1 MRSTRAREGFTLV
14 EMLIA
19 LAILGLIIGITY
31 AAVVQG
37 LRVQSGQEAI
47 TSAQARLRR
56 VTEVFTQEVRS
67 AVLGAIGN
75 QPYTSSGT
83 AVSFML
89 LDGGAGFHVTQVD
102 AGSNNIDVMAT
113 AADLGGQGTQLMLVD
128 PGGQAVLFNLSST
141 SSAGGGRLRVTPSGS
156 ACFNGLAAT
165 GSNLNTLLFRV
176 KTMGLRYDAAQ
187 ETLYQTEGG
196 EDELALAF
204 SLTGVDITYIYLDPA
219 TGVLYSLPEPLE
231 DANGLPTRNG
241 VHNGN
246 TVELLRLQIDMRSE
260 SRALGGPIERNYVSH
275 VDLASNPSFSIKA
288 VASCG

>member
-1 MRSTRAREGFTLV
+1 MKRTRAREGFTLV

-19 LAILGLIIGITY
+19 LAILGLIIGVTY

-75 QPYTSSGT
+75 VPYTSSGT

-89 LDGGAGFHVTQVD
+89 LDGGAGFQVTQVD

-113 AADLGGQGTQLMLVD
+113 AANLGGQGTQLMLVD

-141 SSAGGGRLRVTPSGS
+141 SSAGGGQLRVTPTGS

-204 SLTGVDITYIYLDPA
+204 SLTGVDISYIYLDPN
-219 TGVLYSLPEPLE
+219 TGNLYPLLEPLE
-231 DANGLPTRNG
+231 DANGRPTRNG

-246 TVELLRLQIDMRSE
+246 TVELVRLQIDMRSE
-260 SRALGGPIERNYVSH
+260 SNSLGGPIERNYVSH